1 MAREDQQESI
11 ATEQVRVEIQEEVGV
26 DKDNEERG
34 SEAQIEEEFMER
46 SLPSGKNTA
55 AHEKYRNSAQTRK
68 GED

>member
-1 MAREDQQESI
+1 M
-11 ATEQVRVEIQEEVGV
+11 EIQEEVGV

-55 AHEKYRNSAQTRK
+55 AHESLVNRITVLENELAEAK
-68 GED
+68 